1 MAFEGRIEG
10 RVSQDGMYYELVQR
24 GEVRQRYHIAEAQA
38 DPKLRAAI
46 KRNGWR
52 ALP

>member
-10 RVSQDGMYYELVQR
+10 RVSRDGTAYQLVQR
-24 GEVRQRYHIAEAQA
+24 GTVRQSYPIAEAQA

-46 KRNGWR
+46 KRNGWQE
-52 ALP
+52 LP